1 MKLIDFLKMMDK
13 DTFIFLGISVCGMQF
28 ETRHSVEFF
37 MDNGDELNSRK
48 IMKVYILDDGLHI
61 SCLLYTSD
69 AAAD

>member
-61 SCLLYTSD
+61 RLED
-69 AAAD
+69 

>member
-13 DTFIFLGISVCGMQF
+13 DTFIFLDYSVCGMQF

-61 SCLLYTSD
+61 RLED
-69 AAAD
+69 